1 MTKIYLLPFL
11 FASSFTPLFAQS
23 TEKVENKPKMTVVAT
38 LGGGDNTTIYIIDG
52 VRTNSPLDF
61 YNIKSEDVYSM
72 EIMTDPAEIKRT
84 YARNGEKFKSVIV
97 VETVKRP
104 KPTETMVSEAQSK
117 SKN

>member
-11 FASSFTPLFAQS
+11 LTLFCTPLLAQS
-23 TEKVENKPKMTVVAT
+23 TEKIETKPKIAVVAT
-38 LGGGDNTTIYIIDG
+38 LGGGDNTTIYVIDG
-52 VRTNSPLDF
+52 VRSNSPLDF

-72 EIMTDPAEIKRT
+72 EILTDPVEIKRM

-104 KPTETMVSEAQSK
+104 KPTETMISEAQGK

>member
-11 FASSFTPLFAQS
+11 FAASFTPLNAQS

-104 KPTETMVSEAQSK
+104 KPTETMVSDAQGK